1 MGENVNR
8 TMHRF
13 SDEEVAKVVHAA
25 NTAVQEILGDES
37 PSEYRLMNE
46 PEEIRQSAV
55 HGVRKAR
62 SGATPE
68 QMWESWSE
76 FKRSQGWTWGPE
88 KDPEKKTH
96 PCLVD
101 KYDDLPEDQK
111 IKDVV
116 FLANVRALTVGA

>member
-1 MGENVNR
+1 MGENV
-8 TMHRF
+8 RF
-13 SDEEVAKVVHAA
+13 SFTDEQVAKVVHAA

-37 PSEYRLMNE
+37 PSQYRLDNE
-46 PEEIRQSAV
+46 SEHIRHSAV
-55 HGVRKAR
+55 AGVRRAR

-68 QMWESWSE
+68 QMWENWAE
-76 FKRSQGWTWGPE
+76 FKRSEGWVYGPE

-96 PCLVD
+96 PNLVD
-101 KYDDLPEDQK
+101 KYDDLPEGQK